1 MPIGPARMPLMDHL
15 GELRMRL
22 VRIVVVMIIAV
33 CVFYLA
39 TPTILEF
46 LFLPINDLVSSVI
59 ALDPF
64 EAFSVR
70 LSVSLWTSLIA
81 CSPIIIWQILA
92 FFLPALKPSE
102 RKWFLP
108 TFVAA
113 VLLFVAGVVFC
124 YLVILHPAFQFF
136 SDQAAGM
143 MDNTA
148 RAQSYVDIILKFEL
162 GFGFAFELPLIVFYL
177 VIFNVVPYKK
187 LRSAWR
193 GVYVG
198 LLVLSACVTPD
209 ASPVTMLLM
218 FAAMVGLYECSLLI
232 ARVALRSRI
241 KKQEAQAAAD
251 EAELEELKTELSEG
265 FNSLRNDLAG
275 E

>member
-1 MPIGPARMPLMDHL
+1 MPLMDHL

-22 VRIVVVMIIAV
+22 VRIAVVMIVAV
-33 CVFYLA
+33 LVFYLA
-39 TPTILEF
+39 TPTIIEI
-46 LFLPINDLVSSVI
+46 LFLPIQDLVSNVI

-70 LSVSLWTSLIA
+70 LSVALWTSLLA

-92 FFLPALKPSE
+92 FFLPALKPKE

-108 TFVAA
+108 TFAAA

-148 RAQSYVDIILKFEL
+148 RAQSYVDIILKFLL
-162 GFGFAFELPLIVFYL
+162 GFGAAFELPLVVFYL

-232 ARVALRSRI
+232 ARIALRSRI
-241 KKQEAQAAAD
+241 KKQQEQEAAD
-251 EAELEELKTELSEG
+251 EAELEELKADLKSD
-265 FNSLRNDLAG
+265 FNSLRDNLAG

>member
-1 MPIGPARMPLMDHL
+1 MMYA
-15 GELRMRL
+15 
-22 VRIVVVMIIAV
+22 
-33 CVFYLA
+33 F
-39 TPTILEF
+39 F
-46 LFLPINDLVSSVI
+46 SSVTELFQSPLAFLQSLLYRVPATLI
-59 ALDPF
+59 ALILHEWAHGFVAYKLGDPT
-64 EAFSVR
+64 AKMMGR
-70 LSVSLWTSLIA
+70 LSLNPLHHLDPLGT
-81 CSPIIIWQILA
+81 
-92 FFLPALKPSE
+92 
-102 RKWFLP
+102 
-108 TFVAA
+108 

>member
-15 GELRMRL
+15 VELRMRL
-22 VRIVVVMIIAV
+22 VRIVVVMIIAI

-39 TPTILEF
+39 TPTIIEF
-46 LFLPINDLVSSVI
+46 LFLSINDLVSSVI